1 MHIFSK
7 ILLASAALVTIS
19 ACSTELSK
27 EDQAA
32 LDARVAEENK
42 QPGTLAEVA
51 VAEADLQG
59 DGRGPA
65 EHRLKIKRFRSVFDA
80 EPGPERFE
88 CALLCFR
95 DGAPQDHED
104 LLESA
109 TREAHHQ
116 YTLGLASHGH
126 GGSRSN
132 YR

>member
-1 MHIFSK
+1 MECGTWHSNAGEIHR
-7 ILLASAALVTIS
+7 
-19 ACSTELSK
+19 
-27 EDQAA
+27 
-32 LDARVAEENK
+32 RVI
-42 QPGTLAEVA
+42 PL
-51 VAEADLQG
+51 
-59 DGRGPA
+59 
-65 EHRLKIKRFRSVFDA
+65 
-80 EPGPERFE
+80 
-88 CALLCFR
+88 R